1 MDRLVRRLMSWPEV
15 VNQRQNNATPE
26 GYSPRYS
33 TSTSTST
40 STLPSMASVSTNN
53 QEGAPDREPPRHSV
67 TARRS
72 STTPQTRRRIP
83 ISPGLLNRNE
93 ANRTL
98 TNQQNRRLF
107 VREFASQLFS
117 MFSTYS
123 REMSSDSEND
133 AVEPEAAPVPPG
145 YSPRARAGVPG
156 LNERYRRFRPLR

>member
-26 GYSPRYS
+26 GYSPRS
-33 TSTSTST
+33 STSTST
-40 STLPSMASVSTNN
+40 STLPSMASVPTNN
-53 QEGAPDREPPRHSV
+53 QEGSSDTPPRHIV

-83 ISPGLLNRNE
+83 ISPGLLNRSE

-117 MFSTYS
+117 MFSTNS

-145 YSPRARAGVPG
+145 YSPRVRTAGVPG

>member
-15 VNQRQNNATPE
+15 ANQRQNNATTAE
-26 GYSPRYS
+26 AHSSRS
-33 TSTSTST
+33 SSSSTST
-40 STLPSMASVSTNN
+40 STLPSMSSAPSSN
-53 QEGAPDREPPRHSV
+53 QGGAADAPPRHSV

-83 ISPGLLNRNE
+83 ISPGLLNRSE

-123 REMSSDSEND
+123 REMSSDSENE

-145 YSPRARAGVPG
+145 YSPRVRTGG
-156 LNERYRRFRPLR
+156 LNERYRRFRPLRWS

>member
-1 MDRLVRRLMSWPEV
+1 MSWPEV
-15 VNQRQNNATPE
+15 PNLNDGQSSTVPS
-26 GYSPRYS
+26 GHSPRQYS
-33 TSTSTST
+33 AATA
-40 STLPSMASVSTNN
+40 STLASMASVPFNT
-53 QEGAPDREPPRHSV
+53 RESAAGSSETPPRHSV

-72 STTPQTRRRIP
+72 STTPQTRRRVP
-83 ISPGLLNRNE
+83 ISPGLLNRGE

-123 REMSSDSEND
+123 REMSSDSENE

-145 YSPRARAGVPG
+145 RSPRQRSGVVPA
-156 LNERYRRFRPLR
+156 LTERYRRFRPLR